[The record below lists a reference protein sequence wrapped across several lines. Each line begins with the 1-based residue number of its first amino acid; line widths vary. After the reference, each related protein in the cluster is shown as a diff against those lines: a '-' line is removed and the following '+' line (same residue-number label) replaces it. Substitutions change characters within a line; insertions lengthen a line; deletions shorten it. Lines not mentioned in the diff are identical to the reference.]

1 MEEYNRVMKQFEKAL
16 KHDKLAIAERLA
28 DKLAKL
34 EDKLF

>member
-1 MEEYNRVMKQFEKAL
+1 MEEYNRVMKQFEKAVEHN
-16 KHDKLAIAERLA
+16 KIQIAERLA